1 MKFDLVKGR
10 TDRRRRMDRISIKGL
25 EIFANH
31 GVFKEENVLG
41 QKFVINIDM
50 YTSTRAAGIRDD
62 LKLSIDYG
70 AICNLVEKTMKEH
83 TYKLIAHAI

>member
-1 MKFDLVKGR
+1 
-10 TDRRRRMDRISIKGL
+10 MDRISIKGL

-62 LKLSIDYG
+62 CAAEQKMLYYSVIWLKRR
-70 AICNLVEKTMKEH
+70 
-83 TYKLIAHAI
+83 

>member
-1 MKFDLVKGR
+1 
-10 TDRRRRMDRISIKGL
+10 MDRISIKGL

-50 YTSTRAAGIRDD
+50 YTSTPPVCSPFYQI
-62 LKLSIDYG
+62 KLHLFY
-70 AICNLVEKTMKEH
+70 L
-83 TYKLIAHAI
+83 

>member
-1 MKFDLVKGR
+1 
-10 TDRRRRMDRISIKGL
+10 MDRISIKGL

-62 LKLSIDYG
+62 LSCL
-70 AICNLVEKTMKEH
+70 
-83 TYKLIAHAI
+83 LIMEPSVIWLKRR

>member
-31 GVFKEENVLG
+31 GF
-41 QKFVINIDM
+41 
-50 YTSTRAAGIRDD
+50 
-62 LKLSIDYG
+62 LKKKMCLDR
-70 AICNLVEKTMKEH
+70 NL
-83 TYKLIAHAI
+83 

>member
-1 MKFDLVKGR
+1 MRFDLVKGR

-41 QKFVINIDM
+41 QKFVINI
-50 YTSTRAAGIRDD
+50 
-62 LKLSIDYG
+62 
-70 AICNLVEKTMKEH
+70 E
-83 TYKLIAHAI
+83 

>member
-1 MKFDLVKGR
+1 
-10 TDRRRRMDRISIKGL
+10 MDRISIKGL

-50 YTSTRAAGIRDD
+50 YTSTRAAGIRDV
-62 LKLSIDYG
+62 Y
-70 AICNLVEKTMKEH
+70 
-83 TYKLIAHAI
+83 